1 MRPPNILLIMSDQ
14 HRASVMGCAGDPVVQ
29 TPHLDRLASEGIRFD
44 NVYCQGPLCM
54 PARASLLT
62 ERYVR
67 DHGVSRNA
75 WDTPTSLP
83 TFVRDVAAA
92 GYHTSCIG
100 KMHLWVHGGGRR
112 AGGQR
117 TRDTRERAGQMRG
130 YGFAEPIETVGK
142 LATVNITSEYSDHL
156 ASRGLYGTYREWVSA
171 RRYASATVDG
181 QPRRLPLWTTG
192 SNPVSGD
199 DYIDAWHGRRAAAW
213 IEEYDRGQPFFQ
225 WVGFPGP
232 HDPWD
237 APADYADLYR
247 GVQMPMPASLERPE
261 LPRDGAFK
269 NFLDYFLNVHSDSAS
284 LTDAVI
290 AEIRRFYY
298 GNVTVIDEAIGR
310 MIDAL
315 ERRGLLDQTWVIYT
329 SDHGEMMGEHRMLT
343 KMVFYEPA
351 VKVPLII
358 RPPRGCAPRVVSQL
372 AEHLDLSA
380 TIRDIAGSAGDPSFE
395 GRSLLGWARGGT
407 GFSRP
412 AVFSENF
419 GLGMVRT
426 PAHKLVFVED
436 TGEPVQ
442 LFDLATDPLEDANL
456 VSRDDQHQARDAL
469 MSTLVTPFLAPGP
482 VQHGPGLLD
491 GFQDAPAAGAE
502 APHQRS
508 GKR

>member
-1 MRPPNILLIMSDQ
+1 
-14 HRASVMGCAGDPVVQ
+14 
-29 TPHLDRLASEGIRFD
+29 
-44 NVYCQGPLCM
+44 
-54 PARASLLT
+54 
-62 ERYVR
+62 
-67 DHGVSRNA
+67 
-75 WDTPTSLP
+75 
-83 TFVRDVAAA
+83 
-92 GYHTSCIG
+92 
-100 KMHLWVHGGGRR
+100 
-112 AGGQR
+112 
-117 TRDTRERAGQMRG
+117 
-130 YGFAEPIETVGK
+130 
-142 LATVNITSEYSDHL
+142 
-156 ASRGLYGTYREWVSA
+156 
-171 RRYASATVDG
+171 
-181 QPRRLPLWTTG
+181 
-192 SNPVSGD
+192 
-199 DYIDAWHGRRAAAW
+199 
-213 IEEYDRGQPFFQ
+213 
-225 WVGFPGP
+225 
-232 HDPWD
+232 
-237 APADYADLYR
+237 
-247 GVQMPMPASLERPE
+247 
-261 LPRDGAFK
+261 
-269 NFLDYFLNVHSDSAS
+269 VHSDSAS